1 MTPLKRREAIKQLFC
16 LTAGVTLIPSC
27 MSDRSKSSILLKNI
41 KISAEE
47 EAMLAE
53 LCETILPKTS
63 TPGAKE
69 LSSHLFV
76 LTMVDECRKKEDQ
89 DKFISGMKAFQER
102 CKSTAEKD
110 FVDSTMDQK
119 NAVLNSIIAEK
130 DEEESDLKYFFKTVK
145 GLTIQSYTA
154 SAFFMTKVQV
164 YELIPGR
171 YHGCVPA

>member
-1 MTPLKRREAIKQLFC
+1 MTHLKRREAIKQLFC
-16 LTAGVTLIPSC
+16 ITAGVALIPSC
-27 MSDRSKSSILLKNI
+27 MSDRSKSAILLKNI
-41 KISAEE
+41 KISADDENMM
-47 EAMLAE
+47 AA
-53 LCETILPKTS
+53 LCETILPKTA

-89 DKFISGMKAFQER
+89 QQFISGMKAFQE
-102 CKSTAEKD
+102 KSQSYNRKD
-110 FVDSTMDQK
+110 FINSTPEDK
-119 NAVLNSIIAEK
+119 KAIVSSIIADK
-130 DEEESDLKYFFKTVK
+130 DDNTDLKYFFKTVK

-154 SAFFMTKVQV
+154 SEFFMTKVQV

>member
-1 MTPLKRREAIKQLFC
+1 
-16 LTAGVTLIPSC
+16 
-27 MSDRSKSSILLKNI
+27 MSDRSKSAILLKNI

-47 EAMLAE
+47 ETLLAS
-53 LCETILPKTS
+53 LCETILPQTT

-89 DKFISGMKAFQER
+89 QQFISGMKAFQDK
-102 CKSTAEKD
+102 CQAEKGKD
-110 FVDSTMDQK
+110 FASCKPEDKKSI
-119 NAVLNSIIAEK
+119 LSEIIADK
-130 DEEESDLKYFFKTVK
+130 DDNSDLKYFFKTVK

-154 SAFFMTKVQV
+154 SEFFMTKVQV
-164 YELIPGR
+164 YELVPGR

>member
-1 MTPLKRREAIKQLFC
+1 MTHLKRREAIKQLFC
-16 LTAGVTLIPSC
+16 ITAGVALIPSC
-27 MSDRSKSSILLKNI
+27 MSDRSKSAILLKNM

-47 EAMLAE
+47 EAMLAA
-53 LCETILPKTS
+53 LCETILPKTA

-89 DKFISGMKAFQER
+89 EQFISGMKSFQDK
-102 CKSTAEKD
+102 CQAYKGKD
-110 FVDSTMDQK
+110 FASSSPEDKKTIVE
-119 NAVLNSIIAEK
+119 SIIADK
-130 DEEESDLKYFFKTVK
+130 DDSTDLKYFFKTVK

-154 SAFFMTKVQV
+154 SEFFMTKVQV
-164 YELIPGR
+164 YELIPVR

>member
-1 MTPLKRREAIKQLFC
+1 MTQLKRREAIKQLFC
-16 LTAGVTLIPSC
+16 LTAGVALIPSC
-27 MSDRSKSSILLKNI
+27 MSDQSKSAFLLKNI

-47 EAMLAE
+47 EAMLAAV
-53 LCETILPKTS
+53 CETILPKTS

-89 DKFISGMKAFQER
+89 LQFIRGMKAFQDK
-102 CKSTAEKD
+102 CQAYKGKD
-110 FVDSTMDQK
+110 FTSSTPEDK
-119 NAVLNSIIAEK
+119 KAILEAIIAEK
-130 DEEESDLKYFFKTVK
+130 DDSTDLKYFFKTVK

-154 SAFFMTKVQV
+154 SEFFMTKVQV

>member
-1 MTPLKRREAIKQLFC
+1 MTQLKRREAIKQLFC
-16 LTAGVTLIPSC
+16 ITAGVALIPSC
-27 MSDRSKSSILLKNI
+27 MSYRSKSAILLKNI
-41 KISAEE
+41 NISAEE
-47 EAMLAE
+47 EAMLAAV
-53 LCETILPKTS
+53 CETILPKTS

-89 DKFISGMKAFQER
+89 DRFISGMKAFQDR
-102 CKSTAEKD
+102 CKSTAGKD
-110 FVDSTMDQK
+110 FVNSALDQR
-119 NAVLNSIIAEK
+119 NAVLASILADK

-154 SAFFMTKVQV
+154 SEFFMTKVQV

>member
-1 MTPLKRREAIKQLFC
+1 MTQLKRRDAIKQLFC
-16 LTAGVTLIPSC
+16 LTAGVALIPSC
-27 MSDRSKSSILLKNI
+27 MSDRSKSAILLKNI

-47 EAMLAE
+47 ETMLAAV
-53 LCETILPKTS
+53 CETILPKTT

-89 DKFISGMKAFQER
+89 LQFIRGMKAFQDK
-102 CKSTAEKD
+102 CQAHKGKD
-110 FVDSTMDQK
+110 FYSSTPDDKKAILEAIIADKDDST
-119 NAVLNSIIAEK
+119 
-130 DEEESDLKYFFKTVK
+130 DLKYFFKTVK

-154 SAFFMTKVQV
+154 SEFFMTKVQV

-171 YHGCVPA
+171 YHGCVAA